1 MDISSIASTSAE
13 IIDYHSKRMEVALK
27 NLSKD
32 GLIVQ
37 GAATKEVVSISNS
50 PFESFLNGTS
60 IESKIRTTSANVGI
74 QHNPEHPSADS
85 DGNVKVY
92 DMNQSELVTEALE
105 SYRMYETNIRA
116 LGLYNKMILKSFE
129 IGK

>member
-1 MDISSIASTSAE
+1 MDISSIATTSAE

-32 GLIVQ
+32 GLVVQ
-37 GAATKEVVSISNS
+37 GAATKQVVSISNS
-50 PFESFLNGTS
+50 PFESFLHGAS
-60 IESKIRTTSANVGI
+60 IETEIRTTSANVGI
-74 QHNPEHPSADS
+74 QHNPDHPSADS
-85 DGNVKVY
+85 EGNVRVY
-92 DMNQSELVTEALE
+92 DMDQSGLVTEALE

-116 LGLYNKMILKSFE
+116 LGLYNKMVLKSFE

>member
-1 MDISSIASTSAE
+1 MDVSSIATTSAE

-32 GLIVQ
+32 GLIVH
-37 GAATKEVVSISNS
+37 GAATKEVVTMSNT
-50 PFESFLNGTS
+50 PFESFLHGTS
-60 IESKIRTTSANVGI
+60 IDTEIGSVPANIAV
-74 QHNPEHPSADS
+74 QLNPEHPSADS
-85 DGNVKVY
+85 EGYVEVY
-92 DMNQSELVTEALE
+92 DMDQSGLVTEALE

-116 LGLYNKMILKSFE
+116 LGLYNKMVLKSFE

>member
-1 MDISSIASTSAE
+1 MDISSISSTSAE
-13 IIDYHSKRMEVALK
+13 IIDYHSKRMEAALK

-32 GLIVQ
+32 GVVVQ
-37 GAATKEVVSISNS
+37 GAATKEVVSINNS
-50 PFESFLNGTS
+50 PFESFLNGAS
-60 IESKIRTTSANVGI
+60 LESKIRTISANVGI
-74 QHNPEHPSADS
+74 KHNPEHPSADN